1 MRKGALKRLVLVAAA
16 LVAALAAYLLLWPTA
31 VDPVAYHPP
40 VKPAMVGALAPNREL
55 ERAELLAPGKIN
67 GPEDVVID
75 DAGRVYGGTQEGAI
89 VRVLPDGAVEIFA
102 RTGGRPLGLAFD
114 GRGNLIVADAHRGL
128 LAIDPSGKLTVLAT
142 EAEGTPFRFTD
153 HLDIAADGTIY
164 FTDASARFPQGEYLY
179 DLLESR
185 PHGRLLR
192 HDPGSGRTEVLL
204 RDLYFANGVALS
216 AAEDFVLVNETYR
229 YRIRRCWLKGPRAGE
244 SEIFV
249 DNLPGFP
256 DNITAN
262 RRGTFWLALFTVRN
276 DRMDAMHP
284 SALAKKVVSRLPRF
298 LWPQPEPYGLVLA
311 LSESGEILR
320 SLHDP
325 GGRRLKE
332 ITSAREHGGF
342 LYLGSLHN
350 DRIGRYR
357 LE

>member
-1 MRKGALKRLVLVAAA
+1 MKRFFLLAAA
-16 LVAALAAYLLLWPTA
+16 LLALLAGYLLLWPTA

-40 VKPAMVGALAPNREL
+40 PKPAMAGPLAPNREL
-55 ERAELLAPGKIN
+55 ERAELLALGKIE
-67 GPEDVVID
+67 GPEDVVVD
-75 DAGRVYGGTQEGAI
+75 AAGRVYGGTQ
-89 VRVLPDGAVEIFA
+89 DGAVVRLLADGAIEVFA

-114 GRGNLIVADAHRGL
+114 ARQNLIVADAYRGL
-128 LAIDPSGKLTVLAT
+128 LAIDPAGKITVLAT
-142 EAEGTPFRFTD
+142 EAEGVPFRFTD
-153 HLDIAADGTIY
+153 HLDIASDGAIY

-185 PHGRLLR
+185 PHGRFLR
-192 HDPGSGRTEVLL
+192 HEPRSGRTEVLL

-229 YRIRRCWLKGPRAGE
+229 YRIRRFWLKGPRAGQ

-276 DRMDAMHP
+276 DLMDAMHP
-284 SALAKKVVSRLPRF
+284 SPLAKKVVSRLPKL
-298 LWPQPEPYGLVLA
+298 LWPKPEPYGLVLA
-311 LSESGEILR
+311 LNERGEILR

-332 ITSAREHGGF
+332 ITCAREHGGF